1 MPPIGGVAR
10 TLARV
15 PLPPAFDRLRIT
27 LEPGAGRLTEPM
39 AWRDC
44 LVLVE
49 HGTVEVECE
58 GGSRRSFAA
67 GEMLALECLP
77 VRALRNHGPAEAR
90 LLAVRRQALEGGRRM
105 KFHATIELGGKTA
118 TGFRVPDDVVESLG
132 AGKRPAVTVRIG
144 EHVYRSTVAV
154 MDGLYMLPLSA
165 ENREAAGLAAGDDVE
180 VEVALD
186 TAPRVMAVP
195 DDFAAA
201 LDAEPAAR
209 RTFDG
214 LSYSLQRFHVESVTG
229 AKTDETRQRRIAKSV
244 TTLREGRAR

>member
-1 MPPIGGVAR
+1 MSSIGAVAR
-10 TLARV
+10 ALARV

-27 LEPGAGRLTEPM
+27 LGPGDARLTE
-39 AWRDC
+39 ATEWRDC
-44 LVLVE
+44 IVLVE
-49 HGTVEVECE
+49 RGTVEVECV

-67 GEMLALECLP
+67 GDLLALECLP
-77 VRALRNHGPAEAR
+77 VRALRNHGPDAVR
-90 LLAVRRQALEGGRRM
+90 LLAVRRQAGGGEDAMR
-105 KFHATIELGGKTA
+105 FQTTIELGGKTA

-144 EHVYRSTVAV
+144 DHGYRSTVAV
-154 MDGLYMLPLSA
+154 MDGVYMLPLSA
-165 ENREAAGLAAGDDVE
+165 ENREAAGLAAGDEVE
-180 VEVALD
+180 VEIALD
-186 TAPRVMAVP
+186 TAPRVIAVP

-229 AKTDETRQRRIAKSV
+229 AKSDETRQRRIAKSV
-244 TTLREGRAR
+244 ATLREGRSR

>member
-1 MPPIGGVAR
+1 MSPFGGVAR
-10 TLARV
+10 AMTRV

-27 LEPGAGRLTEPM
+27 LSPGVTRLTD
-39 AWRDC
+39 AGDWSDC

-49 HGTVEVECE
+49 RGTVEVECE

-67 GEMLALECLP
+67 GDLLALECLP
-77 VRALRNHGPAEAR
+77 LRALRNRGSDEAG
-90 LLAVRRQALEGGRRM
+90 LVAVRRHAAKGGAPV
-105 KFHATIELGGKTA
+105 KFSTTIVLGGKTA
-118 TGFRVPDDVVESLG
+118 TGFQVPDTVVDSLG

-144 EHVYRSTVAV
+144 DHTYRSTVAV
-154 MDGLYMLPLSA
+154 MDGVFMLPLSA
-165 ENREAAGLAAGDDVE
+165 ENREAAGVAAGDEVE

-186 TAPRVMAVP
+186 TAPRVIAVP

-201 LDAEPAAR
+201 LDADPVAR

-229 AKTDETRQRRIAKSV
+229 AKSDETRQRRIAKSV
-244 TTLREGRAR
+244 ATLREGRAR

>member
-1 MPPIGGVAR
+1 MPPIGGIAR
-10 TLARV
+10 ALARV

-27 LEPGAGRLTEPM
+27 LEPGDARLTE
-39 AWRDC
+39 ATEWTDC

-49 HGTVEVECE
+49 HGTLEVECD
-58 GGSRRSFAA
+58 GGARRSFAA
-67 GEMLALECLP
+67 GDLLALECLP
-77 VRALRNHGPAEAR
+77 VRALRNRGPDAVR
-90 LLAVRRQALEGGRRM
+90 LLAVRRHADRGENAM
-105 KFHATIELGGKTA
+105 KFQTTVELGGKTA
-118 TGFRVPDDVVESLG
+118 TGLRVPDDVVEALG
-132 AGKRPAVTVRIG
+132 SGKRPAVTVRIG
-144 EHVYRSTVAV
+144 DHTYRSTVAV
-154 MDGLYMLPLSA
+154 MDGVYMLPLSA
-165 ENREAAGLAAGDDVE
+165 ENREAAGVAAGDEVE
-180 VEVALD
+180 VEVKLD

-244 TTLREGRAR
+244 ATLREGRQR